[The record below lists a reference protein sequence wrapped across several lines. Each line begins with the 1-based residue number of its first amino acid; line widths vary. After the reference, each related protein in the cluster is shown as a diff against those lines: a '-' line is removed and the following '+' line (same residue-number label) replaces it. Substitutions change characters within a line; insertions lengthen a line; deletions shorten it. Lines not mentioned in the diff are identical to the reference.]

1 MVELRSVLFVLS
13 FIFFFIFFYF
23 SKSFSQFLYL
33 PFFLFSFL
41 FFLPLSWCL
50 AFLSSLSKFLH
61 LSVHIVGDWLNP
73 FSLISNEI
81 YSHKCLFDFVL
92 DPCLSSLLGI
102 LDFDFDFMVLVVV
115 TAIAKN
121 HLPVLVVR
129 VGVSVRV
136 RLRSMVR
143 WQGVAVGAIMWVS
156 K

>member
-1 MVELRSVLFVLS
+1 M
-13 FIFFFIFFYF
+13 
-23 SKSFSQFLYL
+23 
-33 PFFLFSFL
+33 
-41 FFLPLSWCL
+41 
-50 AFLSSLSKFLH
+50 
-61 LSVHIVGDWLNP
+61 
-73 FSLISNEI
+73 
-81 YSHKCLFDFVL
+81 FDFIL

-102 LDFDFDFMVLVVV
+102 LDFDFDFMVLVVA

-143 WQGVAVGAIMWVS
+143 WQDVAVGAIMWVS